1 MAASAYPSRP
11 GTRRK
16 TPLSPSTEWAL
27 TGGSEGGRRRKE
39 LGEWRVGFAIQ
50 VA

>member
-1 MAASAYPSRP
+1 MAAPTYPSRP

-16 TPLSPSTEWAL
+16 TPPSLSTDWAL
-27 TGGSEGGRRRKE
+27 TGGSEGERRRKE
-39 LGEWRVGFAIQ
+39 LGEWRLGFANQ